1 MAMTKSEID
10 SKRQNII
17 DKIRAEI
24 KEMHSILK
32 LMGEVPGIADNG
44 DANIL
49 INTILMRIDSSERD
63 IKVFQLKD
71 DGYIERYD
79 EKSYFKFME
88 DKIAFFRSRYEFYS
102 FNASLRR
109 PYCSAKGLSAR
120 KLKKA
125 EIQKLI
131 SGEKVKKVQ
140 KAVKEEKTPVEQ
152 KEVQP
157 GE

>member
-17 DKIRAEI
+17 DKIRVEI

-49 INTILMRIDSSERD
+49 VNTILMRIGSSERD
-63 IKVFQLKD
+63 IKVFELKD

-88 DKIAFFRSRYEFYS
+88 DKIAFFRSRYEFFS

-109 PYCSAKGLSAR
+109 PYCSTKGTR

-131 SGEKVKKVQ
+131 SGEKGKKVQ
-140 KAVKEEKTPVEQ
+140 KAVKEETAPVEQ